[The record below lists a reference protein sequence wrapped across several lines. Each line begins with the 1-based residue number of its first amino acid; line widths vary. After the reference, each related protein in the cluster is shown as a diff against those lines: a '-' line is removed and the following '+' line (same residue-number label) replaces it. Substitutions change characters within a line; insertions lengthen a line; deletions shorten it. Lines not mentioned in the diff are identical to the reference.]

1 MFSQRIASNP
11 EKNRVGKEACPEK
24 KFGRNKIRR
33 RGVMKTCRN

>member
-1 MFSQRIASNP
+1 MIGQRIASNP
-11 EKNRVGKEACPEK
+11 EKSRVGKEACPEK